1 MDAGG
6 LGDFLLALLH
16 HLELLRGQF
25 AARID
30 TESAG
35 RLAVGVEDDVGVRA
49 GHFAS
54 GLAVVEHGVGVC
66 HHAPAVQA
74 PQHLGLAGVDLVL
87 WGNHGPDQA
96 VWHVGQILPV
106 AEERHVG
113 ELVVLVRAGHVIEK
127 VRAGV
132 PSESHLLE
140 CGLLDL
146 GESGDD
152 GLVVARV
159 VEIRLHGRAV
169 GQRHDVAAHPLAVP
183 DFVQADAHA
192 LDVAPIDGGNARV
205 ALDLPRLHQARVL
218 LQQRVK
224 ACPATG
230 GHSEQRGVL
239 RHQRNGVLQFK
250 PAAAHQIAGIGQVR
264 LLGPPVPKDFTA
276 MHVLDAV
283 RALERVMLAGH
294 FHPAKPR
301 LALGGVGVG
310 HGAVGAGFDLGMLEL
325 ERQRLGQ
332 FVVAFLVVLGAHA
345 PIGARLGLHA

>member
-1 MDAGG
+1 MDTGC
-6 LGDFLLALLH
+6 LGDLLLALLH

-35 RLAVGVEDDVGVRA
+35 RFAVGVEDDVGVRA

-54 GLAVVEHGVGVC
+54 GLAVVKNGIGVR
-66 HHAPAVQA
+66 HHTSAVQA

-96 VWHVGQILPV
+96 VGHIGQILPV

-113 ELVVLVRAGHVIEK
+113 ELVVLVRAGHVVEE

-132 PSESHLLE
+132 PRETHLLE
-140 CGLLDL
+140 RGLLDL

-169 GQRHDVAAHPLAVP
+169 RQRHDVATHPLAVP

-192 LDVAPIDGGNARV
+192 LDVAPIDSGNAGV
-205 ALDLPRLHQARVL
+205 ALDLP
-218 LQQRVK
+218 
-224 ACPATG
+224 
-230 GHSEQRGVL
+230 
-239 RHQRNGVLQFK
+239 
-250 PAAAHQIAGIGQVR
+250 
-264 LLGPPVPKDFTA
+264 
-276 MHVLDAV
+276 
-283 RALERVMLAGH
+283 
-294 FHPAKPR
+294 
-301 LALGGVGVG
+301 
-310 HGAVGAGFDLGMLEL
+310 
-325 ERQRLGQ
+325 
-332 FVVAFLVVLGAHA
+332 
-345 PIGARLGLHA
+345 